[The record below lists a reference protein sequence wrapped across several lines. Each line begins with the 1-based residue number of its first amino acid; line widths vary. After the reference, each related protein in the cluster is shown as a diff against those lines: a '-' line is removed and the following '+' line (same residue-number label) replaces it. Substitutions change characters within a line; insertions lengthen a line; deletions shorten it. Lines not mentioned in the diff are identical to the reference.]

1 MFQHVNQVW
10 NDVSCSSGAATA
22 ELRVTRTFQAPGG
35 FQVMVYV
42 CYICGIN
49 LWHIY
54 GKVIGGQGYHV
65 SEGYQNIYRMFVVIL
80 RVAIICVY
88 IYRGTSQNARY
99 GSRPRAH
106 TRSIPP
112 NLYLDP
118 YLPYDTA

>member
-65 SEGYQNIYRMFVVIL
+65 SEGYQNIYRGFLVIL
-80 RVAIICVY
+80 RVAIY
-88 IYRGTSQNARY
+88 IWVRVKMQGMDQGPGPT
-99 GSRPRAH
+99 H
-106 TRSIPP
+106 
-112 NLYLDP
+112 DP
-118 YLPYDTA
+118 YPRSVP

>member
-54 GKVIGGQGYHV
+54 GKVNGGARLPREWRL
-65 SEGYQNIYRMFVVIL
+65 SE
-80 RVAIICVY
+80 
-88 IYRGTSQNARY
+88 
-99 GSRPRAH
+99 
-106 TRSIPP
+106 
-112 NLYLDP
+112 YL
-118 YLPYDTA
+118 

>member
-80 RVAIICVY
+80 RVAIICVCIY
-88 IYRGTSQNARY
+88 IY
-99 GSRPRAH
+99 
-106 TRSIPP
+106 I
-112 NLYLDP
+112 
-118 YLPYDTA
+118 